1 MITKLSGGRSDVMLK
16 ALGREPFTWLTLPE
30 RIESLPEGNLMHSRT
45 GNKPGGMLA
54 LKIKVR

>member
-1 MITKLSGGRSDVMLK
+1 MLK